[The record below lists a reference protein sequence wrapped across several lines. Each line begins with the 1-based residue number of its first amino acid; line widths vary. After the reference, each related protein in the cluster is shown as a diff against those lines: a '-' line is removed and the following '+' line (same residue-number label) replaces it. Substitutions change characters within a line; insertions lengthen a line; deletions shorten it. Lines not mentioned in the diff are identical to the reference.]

1 MEQSKPRNP
10 NGQKKP
16 NGRKKPAEEGPQTI
30 RSRQVRLI
38 GKIFDFLFYAI
49 IVVCMLAVA
58 LLWLPRWEALV
69 TATVIFLI
77 SAGMIIHVSFSSVQ
91 KELIH
96 EAPYHEINY
105 KIFSP
110 FALVF
115 SFAVICY
122 LLNGFQPRFFIGTTD
137 ASIVDFSIF
146 AIDNII
152 RVIFWDLPE
161 VYGLAASPITH
172 NVDSL
177 IIATLVFLFR
187 LLIGLSLIKMVV
199 LFLRN

>member
-1 MEQSKPRNP
+1 MERTKHRRLASQKQP
-10 NGQKKP
+10 NGRRKP
-16 NGRKKPAEEGPQTI
+16 NGGRKQPTPGK
-30 RSRQVRLI
+30 RVRWI

-58 LLWLPRWEALV
+58 LLWLPKWEALV
-69 TATVIFLI
+69 TAAVIFLI
-77 SAGMIIHVSFSSVQ
+77 AAGMIVHVSFSSVQ

-122 LLNGFQPRFFIGTTD
+122 LLNGFQPQFFSGTTD

-177 IIATLVFLFR
+177 IISTLVFLFR
-187 LLIGLSLIKMVV
+187 VLIGLSLIKMVV

>member
-1 MEQSKPRNP
+1 MERTKHKRLASQKEPNGRRKP
-10 NGQKKP
+10 NGQ
-16 NGRKKPAEEGPQTI
+16 RKQPTRGK
-30 RSRQVRLI
+30 RVRWI

-58 LLWLPRWEALV
+58 LLWLPKWEALV

-77 SAGMIIHVSFSSVQ
+77 AAGMIVHVSFSSVQ

-122 LLNGFQPRFFIGTTD
+122 LLNGFQPRFFIGTID
-137 ASIVDFSIF
+137 ASIAEFSIF

>member
-1 MEQSKPRNP
+1 MKQKRFTNQKGRNGR
-10 NGQKKP
+10 NKP
-16 NGRKKPAEEGPQTI
+16 NGERKQPEQGKP
-30 RSRQVRLI
+30 VRWI

-49 IVVCMLAVA
+49 IVVCMLTVS
-58 LLWLPRWEALV
+58 LLWLPEWEALV

-77 SAGMIIHVSFSSVQ
+77 AAGMIVHVSFSSVQ

-122 LLNGFQPRFFIGTTD
+122 LLNGFQPKFFSGTTD

-177 IIATLVFLFR
+177 IISTLVFLFR
-187 LLIGLSLIKMVV
+187 VLIGLSLIKMVV

>member
-1 MEQSKPRNP
+1 MERTRPRKANGQKKPS
-10 NGQKKP
+10 GQKKP
-16 NGRKKPAEEGPQTI
+16 NGDAQQVT
-30 RSRQVRLI
+30 RSRQVRLL

-58 LLWLPRWEALV
+58 LLWLPKWEALV

-77 SAGMIIHVSFSSVQ
+77 SAGMIVHVSFSSVQ

-122 LLNGFQPRFFIGTTD
+122 LLNGFQPKFFIGTTE

-177 IIATLVFLFR
+177 TISTLVFLFR

>member
-1 MEQSKPRNP
+1 MERTKQRRHA
-10 NGQKKP
+10 GQKGP
-16 NGRKKPAEEGPQTI
+16 NGRKGPNGERNQAGSGKQAGLI
-30 RSRQVRLI
+30 R
-38 GKIFDFLFYAI
+38 KIFDFLFYAI
-49 IVVCMLAVA
+49 IVVCMLTVA
-58 LLWLPRWEALV
+58 LLWLPKWEALV

-77 SAGMIIHVSFSSVQ
+77 SAGMIVHVSFSSSQ
-91 KELIH
+91 RQTIH

-122 LLNGFQPRFFIGTTD
+122 LLNGFQPKFFIGTID
-137 ASIVDFSIF
+137 ASIAEFSIF

-177 IIATLVFLFR
+177 IISTLVFLFR
-187 LLIGLSLIKMVV
+187 VLIGLSLIKMVI